1 MERSRISKRILRF
14 SLGTIAI
21 LLGFGVASS
30 ILSRLRQSPPEPPS
44 SILFETDIAYTN
56 VEGKPLLLD
65 LARPKTGTGPFP
77 GILCIH
83 GGGWRAGDKKEF
95 LGAVFALAQQGYV
108 AATVN
113 YRLVP
118 DNHFPSQIQ
127 DVKTAVRYL
136 RSRAGELH
144 IDPDRIGVFGG
155 SAGGHLALLLGTTDA
170 QDFLP
175 VGEYPGLSSSVQA
188 VVSLAGPTDLTQ
200 RFPDASEGLITG
212 LIGKSRAEAP
222 GVYEQASA
230 LHHVSA
236 TDASVLAI
244 HGTKDELVPYAQST
258 ALVAALENVGVEVEL
273 LTIPD
278 GGHGSGG
285 KPEDWNA
292 GIVKM
297 VDFFDK
303 HLKPASTAPPRPM
316 P

>member
-1 MERSRISKRILRF
+1 MERSRISKWILRF

-21 LLGFGVASS
+21 LLGFGAASA
-30 ILSRLRQSPPEPPS
+30 ILARLLQSPPEPPS
-44 SILFETDIAYTN
+44 SILFEKDIAYSN

-77 GILCIH
+77 AILCIH
-83 GGGWRAGDKKEF
+83 GGGWQAGDKKEF
-95 LGAVFALAQQGYV
+95 LGAIFSLAQQGYV

-118 DNHFPSQIQ
+118 DAHFPCQIQ

-144 IDPDRIGVFGG
+144 IDPNRIGVFGG
-155 SAGGHLALLLGTTDA
+155 SAGGHLALLLGTTGA
-170 QDFLP
+170 QDFPP
-175 VGEYPGLSSSVQA
+175 VGEYPSLSSAVQA

-200 RFPDASEGLITG
+200 SFPAASEGLVTG
-212 LIGKSRAEAP
+212 LIGKSRAEAS
-222 GVYEQASA
+222 GAYEQASP

-236 TDASVLAI
+236 TSAPVLTI
-244 HGTKDELVPYAQST
+244 HGTKDELVPYPQST
-258 ALVAALENVGVEVEL
+258 ALVAALKKVGVEAEL
-273 LTIPD
+273 CTIPD

-297 VDFFDK
+297 VEFFNK
-303 HLKPASTAPPRPM
+303 HLKPASTTATRTTP
-316 P
+316 

>member
-1 MERSRISKRILRF
+1 MERSRTSKRIFRF

-21 LLGFGVASS
+21 LLGIGVASS
-30 ILSRLRQSPPEPPS
+30 ILARLRQSPPEPPS
-44 SILFETDIAYTN
+44 SILFEKDIAYTN
-56 VEGKPLLLD
+56 VAGKPLLLD

-77 GILCIH
+77 AILCIH

-95 LGAVFALAQQGYV
+95 LGAVFSLAQQGYV

-136 RSRAGELH
+136 RSRARELH

-170 QDFLP
+170 HDFPP
-175 VGEYPGLSSSVQA
+175 VGEYPGLSSAVQA

-200 RFPDASEGLITG
+200 RFPAASEGLVTG

-222 GVYEQASA
+222 GAYEQASP

-236 TDASVLAI
+236 TDAPVLAI

-258 ALVAALENVGVEVEL
+258 ALAAALKNVGVEVEL
-273 LTIPD
+273 FTIPD

-303 HLKPASTAPPRPM
+303 HLKPASTAAPRSTP
-316 P
+316 